1 MCYVPLLIIRTGEGN
16 KNMDEKAEHVTLE
29 VLAYRVALTEKAIG
43 EIRDA
48 SKAIEASLKTLT
60 ALEQHHSATR
70 EKLLD
75 LATQNA
81 SLDARLR
88 VIETEMPGLKM
99 IKGWVIT
106 GTIGILGLVGAAVLK
121 LVVGA

>member
-1 MCYVPLLIIRTGEGN
+1 
-16 KNMDEKAEHVTLE
+16 MDEKAEHVTLE

-121 LVVGA
+121 LVMGGPHG